1 MKKRQTGAYRTVHD
15 AGTAVAM
22 SLMRGRLCPAARQ
35 ESAMP
40 EANDLPSSSRALV
53 PLIRL
58 APQYDVSH
66 HSPVHRVASF
76 LTHLIATAEKVPQA
90 REKRR
95 ADPADVIAAYQA
107 TVSRLRQL
115 NNQ

>member
-1 MKKRQTGAYRTVHD
+1 
-15 AGTAVAM
+15 
-22 SLMRGRLCPAARQ
+22 
-35 ESAMP
+35 MP
-40 EANDLPSSSRALV
+40 EASDSPSSSRALV
-53 PLIRL
+53 PLIPLKPRGEAL
-58 APQYDVSH
+58 RHGPAHRIAP
-66 HSPVHRVASF
+66 F
-76 LTHLIATAEKVPQA
+76 ITHLIATSERLPQT

>member
-1 MKKRQTGAYRTVHD
+1 
-15 AGTAVAM
+15 
-22 SLMRGRLCPAARQ
+22 
-35 ESAMP
+35 MP
-40 EANDLPSSSRALV
+40 EASDLPSSSRALV

-58 APQYDVSH
+58 KPQSNVPH
-66 HSPVHRVASF
+66 TSPVRRVTSF
-76 LTHLIATAEKVPQA
+76 LTQLIATSEKLPQT

-115 NNQ
+115 NNR

>member
-1 MKKRQTGAYRTVHD
+1 
-15 AGTAVAM
+15 
-22 SLMRGRLCPAARQ
+22 
-35 ESAMP
+35 MP
-40 EANDLPSSSRALV
+40 EASDLPSSSRALV

-58 APQYDVSH
+58 APQNETH
-66 HSPVHRVASF
+66 NHGAVHRIASF
-76 LTHLIATAEKVPQA
+76 LAQLIASSEKLPQT

-115 NNQ
+115 NNR

>member
-1 MKKRQTGAYRTVHD
+1 M
-15 AGTAVAM
+15 AVAM
-22 SLMRGRLCPAARQ
+22 FPLRARICPATRQ

-40 EANDLPSSSRALV
+40 EVSDSPSSSRALV
-53 PLIRL
+53 PLIPL
-58 APQYDVSH
+58 KPQSEAPH
-66 HSPVHRVASF
+66 HGPTHRIASF
-76 LTHLIATAEKVPQA
+76 ITHLIATSEKLPQT
-90 REKRR
+90 RQKRR

>member
-1 MKKRQTGAYRTVHD
+1 M
-15 AGTAVAM
+15 AVAM
-22 SLMRGRLCPAARQ
+22 FPLRARICPAARQ

-40 EANDLPSSSRALV
+40 EVTGLPSSSRALV
-53 PLIRL
+53 PLIPLKRESGT
-58 APQYDVSH
+58 P
-66 HSPVHRVASF
+66 HRGPTHRIASF
-76 LTHLIATAEKVPQA
+76 ITHLIATSEKLPQT

-95 ADPADVIAAYQA
+95 ADPADVIAAYKA

>member
-1 MKKRQTGAYRTVHD
+1 
-15 AGTAVAM
+15 
-22 SLMRGRLCPAARQ
+22 
-35 ESAMP
+35 MP
-40 EANDLPSSSRALV
+40 EASDLPSSSRALV

-58 APQYDVSH
+58 KPQSDGLH
-66 HSPVHRVASF
+66 HSPVQRIASF
-76 LTHLIATAEKVPQA
+76 LTHLIATSEKMPQT